1 MKQYIQ
7 VKQQNPDCILFFR
20 IWDFYEVFFED
31 AKICA
36 SILDLIITSKNK
48 NAENPIP
55 MAGIPHHSVEKY
67 IPRLVAKWY
76 KVAIAEQTTDPV
88 PGKIVERSITRIIT
102 PWTAI
107 QETKKEETNIL
118 AITKKEEKWMF
129 FYHIAW
135 WDFSLGKYYTK
146 TFNDIWVLQK
156 FILQLRPAEI
166 IVDTDIQEKDNLTKP
181 FQDYLNCLVSVYAV
195 PVDPEIFVANVCKV
209 QNISSYWKALEW
221 GRLLPLAML
230 FSYIQ
235 HTQQKSLTNVMKISY
250 HTSDGLVLMDDVT
263 IKNLEIFSWSYEAS
277 TKYSLFW
284 ILDTTK
290 TAWWSRLLRHL
301 LLNPTN
307 IKTELLWR
315 YSKIEEYSISENT
328 EEINRFLSSF
338 FDVPKLLTLIAYRKL
353 NWVPFMKLRSILKSS
368 LYWLDWLVLEELKK
382 LKLEENEIWEI
393 KELYELLNKALKPDE
408 NLLGDQDYIAD
419 WYNEEID
426 QLRALAY
433 HSDEVLLKYQQELV
447 SKTWITNIKLK
458 FVTNQWYFLEITSK
472 DIEEFERF
480 FNNCNFASLSDEEK
494 EKYSVVRRQTLKWNQ
509 RYSSPYLDNIQWNI
523 ISARDQL
530 EIKEHE
536 ILVQLQEKAIE
547 YVKCLYS
554 LSDKIAWLDLFTS
567 HALFAREHRFV
578 KPEINEGKIVEIVW
592 WRHPVIEAFLPK
604 DQPFIPNNLS
614 IGEED
619 NSHYWLVHIITWPN
633 MWWKSTYLRQSALI
647 VLMTHCW
654 LFVPAQS
661 ARIWLVD
668 GIFARVWSWDIIAK
682 NQSTFMTEMIEVS
695 NILNNSTEN
704 SFIIFDELWRWTST
718 YDWLALTRAILHYI
732 LTEIKAK
739 TLIATHYHEL
749 IALENE
755 SSLIKNFSVWVYETE
770 KEVVFMKK
778 ITSWWA
784 NKSYWVDVAKIAWI
798 PLTILEEARN
808 YLKLLESTKD
818 WVKLS
823 ANQPVELFSLQKE
836 KEWIDLGKYEK
847 IKAYLKGMDLNSITP
862 LQALQILVKIKWDL

>member
-1 MKQYIQ
+1 
-7 VKQQNPDCILFFR
+7 
-20 IWDFYEVFFED
+20 
-31 AKICA
+31 
-36 SILDLIITSKNK
+36 
-48 NAENPIP
+48 
-55 MAGIPHHSVEKY
+55 
-67 IPRLVAKWY
+67 
-76 KVAIAEQTTDPV
+76 
-88 PGKIVERSITRIIT
+88 
-102 PWTAI
+102 
-107 QETKKEETNIL
+107 
-118 AITKKEEKWMF
+118 
-129 FYHIAW
+129 
-135 WDFSLGKYYTK
+135 
-146 TFNDIWVLQK
+146 
-156 FILQLRPAEI
+156 
-166 IVDTDIQEKDNLTKP
+166 
-181 FQDYLNCLVSVYAV
+181 
-195 PVDPEIFVANVCKV
+195 
-209 QNISSYWKALEW
+209 
-221 GRLLPLAML
+221 
-230 FSYIQ
+230 
-235 HTQQKSLTNVMKISY
+235 
-250 HTSDGLVLMDDVT
+250 
-263 IKNLEIFSWSYEAS
+263 
-277 TKYSLFW
+277 
-284 ILDTTK
+284 
-290 TAWWSRLLRHL
+290 
-301 LLNPTN
+301 
-307 IKTELLWR
+307 
-315 YSKIEEYSISENT
+315 
-328 EEINRFLSSF
+328 
-338 FDVPKLLTLIAYRKL
+338 
-353 NWVPFMKLRSILKSS
+353 
-368 LYWLDWLVLEELKK
+368 
-382 LKLEENEIWEI
+382 
-393 KELYELLNKALKPDE
+393 
-408 NLLGDQDYIAD
+408 
-419 WYNEEID
+419 
-426 QLRALAY
+426 
-433 HSDEVLLKYQQELV
+433 
-447 SKTWITNIKLK
+447 
-458 FVTNQWYFLEITSK
+458 
-472 DIEEFERF
+472 
-480 FNNCNFASLSDEEK
+480 
-494 EKYSVVRRQTLKWNQ
+494 
-509 RYSSPYLDNIQWNI
+509 
-523 ISARDQL
+523 
-530 EIKEHE
+530 
-536 ILVQLQEKAIE
+536 
-547 YVKCLYS
+547 
-554 LSDKIAWLDLFTS
+554 
-567 HALFAREHRFV
+567 
-578 KPEINEGKIVEIVW
+578 
-592 WRHPVIEAFLPK
+592 VIEAFLPK